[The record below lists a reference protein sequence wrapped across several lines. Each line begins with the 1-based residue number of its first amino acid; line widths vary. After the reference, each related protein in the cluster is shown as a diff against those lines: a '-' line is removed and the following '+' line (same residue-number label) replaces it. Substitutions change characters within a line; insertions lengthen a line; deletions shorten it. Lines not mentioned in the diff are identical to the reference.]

1 MAVLVRTC
9 CCGCDLRIGVFLIAL
24 LSVIN
29 GGFGIYSGF
38 HNASVLTSVR
48 EEVRED
54 SKLQS
59 SLPVSL
65 KYYDVIT
72 NLLKVDGAFNIIV
85 LLTSILLVVA
95 CCSKNRFLV
104 VPYLAWYVIFLGYS
118 LGVSIFYIIVW
129 KGAAVS
135 AMVTVTVTG
144 ISWVLWIYF
153 LIVVYSFHEA
163 LREDPSGVSAGY
175 GPPGQAASGAPPAV
189 VPYKPFV

>member
-9 CCGCDLRIGVFLIAL
+9 CCGCGLRIGVFLIAIW
-24 LSVIN
+24 SVIS

-38 HNASVLTSVR
+38 HNSSVPKSAR

-54 SKLQS
+54 SELQL
-59 SLPVSL
+59 LPPVPL
-65 KYYDVIT
+65 KYYEVIT
-72 NLLKVDGAFNIIV
+72 NLRKVDAVFKIIV
-85 LLTSILLVVA
+85 LLTSILLLVA
-95 CCSKNRFLV
+95 CCLKNRFLV
-104 VPYLAWYVIFLGYS
+104 LPYLAWYVIVLGYN
-118 LGVSIFYIIVW
+118 LGVWIFYIIVLKW
-129 KGAAVS
+129 AAVS
-135 AMVTVTVTG
+135 AIVIVYGMSCVP
-144 ISWVLWIYF
+144 SIYF